1 MYHLVRNVVEFVKDP
16 YIRHKILDME
26 RRDVGDDD
34 YKHLL
39 EKSTA
44 DEMRIRDLLM
54 KRESVEET
62 LRVLEGM
69 DPVD

>member
-16 YIRHKILDME
+16 LIRHKILDME